1 MLKCIDRGPPTL
13 IKPWWGTR
21 RQNGN
26 NSSFIHLIL
35 KETLM
40 TTTKQTKLKTYM
52 VVFLVDT
59 DRKENSLYDEL
70 LTCLVK
76 TTISSTAYAH
86 DIVEY
91 D

>member
-1 MLKCIDRGPPTL
+1 
-13 IKPWWGTR
+13 
-21 RQNGN
+21 
-26 NSSFIHLIL
+26 
-35 KETLM
+35 M

-52 VVFLVDT
+52 VVFLVAT
-59 DRKENSLYDEL
+59 HRKENSLYDEL

-76 TTISSTAYAH
+76 TTISSAAYAH